1 MKIKSV
7 FDSEFAQYGKI
18 LEGYD
23 FTDLLNKLDEVTDC
37 PKDAT
42 LYFPGVDE
50 LEALPI
56 AKTISDNIYGGMPVQ
71 IGCCNGFNKKLNCL
85 EYHRDSEI
93 DIASND
99 VILLLA
105 SQQKIKDSKL
115 STSEVE
121 AFLLPKG
128 YAAEL
133 YATSLHYAP
142 VCPEGAD
149 GFRVVIVLPK
159 GTNTDK
165 PEIEI
170 KNAEDKMLFARNK
183 WLIAHPDA
191 SEASQGA
198 VVGLEGENITLA

>member
-18 LEGYD
+18 LEGID
-23 FTDLLNKLDEVTDC
+23 FTDLLNKLDEVTPC
-37 PKDAT
+37 PADSV
-42 LYFPGVDE
+42 LYYPGVDE

-56 AKTISDNIYGGMPVQ
+56 AKVLSDNVYGGMPIQV
-71 IGCCNGFNKKLNCL
+71 GCCNGFNKKLNCV

-105 SQQKIKDSKL
+105 SQQKIRDSKL
-115 STSEVE
+115 STDEVE

-142 VCPEGAD
+142 CCPEGAE

-165 PEIEI
+165 PAIKI
-170 KNAEDKMLFARNK
+170 KNDEDKMLFACNK
-183 WLIAHPDA
+183 WLIAHPEA
-191 SEASQGA
+191 AEASQGA
-198 VVGLEGENITLA
+198 VVGLVGENITLP